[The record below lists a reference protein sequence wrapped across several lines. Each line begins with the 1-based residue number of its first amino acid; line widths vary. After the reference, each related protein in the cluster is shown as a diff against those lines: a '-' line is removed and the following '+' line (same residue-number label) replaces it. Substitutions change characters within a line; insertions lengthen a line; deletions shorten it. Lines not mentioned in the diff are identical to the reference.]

1 MKLIPI
7 TIDNK
12 KFDITLEFLLNFF
25 AKTTATKIEIIE
37 LLHLYNF
44 MCMELRLIEMVDDN
58 ENEKTLNLDKYQKE
72 YCKKQK
78 KISQENIKKIKKEF
92 INKFSNIYFRDKIN
106 NTLDKILKEVNEKK
120 MVNPDDDK
128 R

>member
-1 MKLIPI
+1 MRLIPI
-7 TIDNK
+7 TVDNK

-25 AKTTATKIEIIE
+25 TKTTATKSEIIE

-44 MCMELRLIEMVDDN
+44 ICMELRLIEMVDDTK
-58 ENEKTLNLDKYQKE
+58 NEKVLHLNQYQKE
-72 YCKKQK
+72 FCKNQK

-92 INKFSNIYFRDKIN
+92 TNKFSDIYFRDKIN
-106 NTLDKILKEVNEKK
+106 DTLDKILKEVNEKK
-120 MVNPDDDK
+120 DGES

>member
-1 MKLIPI
+1 MRLIPI
-7 TIDNK
+7 TVDNK

-25 AKTTATKIEIIE
+25 TKTTATKSEIIE

-44 MCMELRLIEMVDDN
+44 ICMELRLIEMVDDTK
-58 ENEKTLNLDKYQKE
+58 NEKVLHLNQYQKE
-72 YCKKQK
+72 YCKNQK

-92 INKFSNIYFRDKIN
+92 TNKFSDIYFRDKIN
-106 NTLDKILKEVNEKK
+106 DTLDKILKEVNEKI
-120 MVNPDDDK
+120 DGES

>member
-1 MKLIPI
+1 MRLIPI
-7 TIDNK
+7 TVDNK

-25 AKTTATKIEIIE
+25 TKTTATKSEIIE

-44 MCMELRLIEMVDDN
+44 ICMELRLIEMVDDTK
-58 ENEKTLNLDKYQKE
+58 NEKVLHLNQYQKE
-72 YCKKQK
+72 YCKNQK

-92 INKFSNIYFRDKIN
+92 TNKFSDIYFRDKIN
-106 NTLDKILKEVNEKK
+106 DTLDKILKEVNEKK